1 MGKKVTIR
9 EVAAECG
16 LSVSAVSQVLNGKE
30 VGIPQKTKEKVRAA
44 AEKLRYRPNAAA
56 RSLVTSRSD
65 TVGVLVPDISNAF
78 FGEAFKE
85 IQRRMGEEGFDVLLC
100 SGDGTAKQD
109 ERFLRLFAARGADG
123 LIVAP
128 AAETLEEKNAEKFA
142 ALLEEIRIP
151 YVYLDRYPALP
162 CARVSA
168 DHRAGGYAAAQCLLK
183 NGHTKI
189 GCIAG
194 PAALVGARLR
204 LEGFCDALAEAGIRP
219 LAITAP
225 FTAEGGERAA
235 KALFGRGL
243 TALFASDDLQA
254 YGAMRAAAETGVRIP
269 DDVSLVGYDD
279 LQFSALANPPLTTIS
294 QPVKDMANAASEL
307 LLRRMRGEY
316 TENPPLFAPRL
327 IERQTV
333 KNLKEEIE

>member
-1 MGKKVTIR
+1 MGKGVTIR
-9 EVAAECG
+9 EVAKECG

-142 ALLEEIRIP
+142 AQLEEIKIP
-151 YVYLDRYPALP
+151 YIFLDRYPALP

-219 LAITAP
+219 LAINAP

-294 QPVKDMANAASEL
+294 QPVKDMAAAAAEL
-307 LLRRMRGEY
+307 LLRRMRGEDA
-316 TENPPLFAPRL
+316 ENPPLFVPRL

>member
-30 VGIPQKTKEKVRAA
+30 IGIPQKTKEKVRAA
-44 AEKLRYRPNAAA
+44 AEKLRYCPNSAA

-100 SGDGTAKQD
+100 SGDGTAKQE

-168 DHRAGGYAAAQCLLK
+168 DHRAGGYAAARCLLK

-219 LAITAP
+219 LAINAP

-279 LQFSALANPPLTTIS
+279 LQFSALANPPLTTVS
-294 QPVKDMANAASEL
+294 QPVKDMATAAAEL
-307 LLRRMRGEY
+307 LLRRMRGEDA
-316 TENPPLFAPRL
+316 ESPPLFAPRL

>member
-1 MGKKVTIR
+1 MGKGVTIR
-9 EVAAECG
+9 EVAKECG

-168 DHRAGGYAAAQCLLK
+168 DHRAGGYAAARCLLK

-219 LAITAP
+219 LAINAP

-279 LQFSALANPPLTTIS
+279 LQFSALANPPLTTVS
-294 QPVKDMANAASEL
+294 QPVKDRATAAAEL
-307 LLRRMRGEY
+307 LLRRMRGEDA
-316 TENPPLFAPRL
+316 ESPPLFAPRL

>member
-219 LAITAP
+219 LAINAP

>member
-1 MGKKVTIR
+1 MGKGVTIR
-9 EVAAECG
+9 EVAKECG

-30 VGIPQKTKEKVRAA
+30 IGIPQKTKEKVRAA
-44 AEKLRYRPNAAA
+44 AEKLRYCPNSAA

-100 SGDGTAKQD
+100 SGDGTAEQD

-128 AAETLEEKNAEKFA
+128 AAETLEEKNVQMFA
-142 ALLEEIRIP
+142 AQLEESKIP
-151 YVYLDRYPALP
+151 YVFLDRYPVRP

-204 LEGFCDALAEAGIRP
+204 LEGFCDALAEAGIKP
-219 LAITAP
+219 LAINAP

-269 DDVSLVGYDD
+269 EDVSLVGYDD

-327 IERQTV
+327 VERQTV

>member
-1 MGKKVTIR
+1 MGKGVTIR
-9 EVAAECG
+9 EVAKECG

-168 DHRAGGYAAAQCLLK
+168 DHRAGGYAAARCLLK

-219 LAITAP
+219 LAINAP

-279 LQFSALANPPLTTIS
+279 LQFSALANPPLTTVS
-294 QPVKDMANAASEL
+294 QPVKDMATAAAEL
-307 LLRRMRGEY
+307 LLRRMRGEDA
-316 TENPPLFAPRL
+316 ESPPLFAPRL

>member
-1 MGKKVTIR
+1 MKKGVTIR

-30 VGIPQKTKEKVRAA
+30 IGIPQKTKEKVRAA
-44 AEKLRYRPNAAA
+44 AEKLRYRPNSAA

-142 ALLEEIRIP
+142 ALLEQNKIP
-151 YVYLDRYPALP
+151 YVFLDRYPTQP

-183 NGHTKI
+183 KGHTKI

-219 LAITAP
+219 LAINAP

-294 QPVKDMANAASEL
+294 QPVKDMAAAAAEL
-307 LLRRMRGEY
+307 LLRRMRGEDA
-316 TENPPLFAPRL
+316 ENPPLFVPRL

>member
-1 MGKKVTIR
+1 M
-9 EVAAECG
+9 
-16 LSVSAVSQVLNGKE
+16 LNGKE
-30 VGIPQKTKEKVRAA
+30 IGIPQKTKEKVWAA
-44 AEKLRYRPNAAA
+44 AEKLRYCPNSAA

-219 LAITAP
+219 LAINAP
-225 FTAEGGERAA
+225 FTAEGGGRVA

-294 QPVKDMANAASEL
+294 QPVKDMAAAAAEL
-307 LLRRMRGEY
+307 LLRRMRGEDA
-316 TENPPLFAPRL
+316 ENPPLFVPRL

>member
-30 VGIPQKTKEKVRAA
+30 IGIPQKTKEKVRAA

-162 CARVSA
+162 CVRVSA

-194 PAALVGARLR
+194 PASLVGARLR

-219 LAITAP
+219 LAINAP

-294 QPVKDMANAASEL
+294 QPVKDMAAAAAEL
-307 LLRRMRGEY
+307 LLRRMRGEDA
-316 TENPPLFAPRL
+316 ENPPLFVPRL

>member
-1 MGKKVTIR
+1 MGKGVTIR
-9 EVAAECG
+9 EVAKECG

-142 ALLEEIRIP
+142 ALLEEIRIT

-168 DHRAGGYAAAQCLLK
+168 DHRAGGYAAARCLLK

-219 LAITAP
+219 LAINAP

-279 LQFSALANPPLTTIS
+279 LQFSALANPPLTTVS
-294 QPVKDMANAASEL
+294 QPVKDMATAAAEL
-307 LLRRMRGEY
+307 LLRRMRGEDA
-316 TENPPLFAPRL
+316 ESPPLFAPRL

>member
-9 EVAAECG
+9 EVAKECG

-78 FGEAFKE
+78 FGESFKE

-219 LAITAP
+219 LAINAP

-294 QPVKDMANAASEL
+294 QPVKEMAAAAAEL
-307 LLRRMRGEY
+307 LLRRRRGEDA
-316 TENPPLFAPRL
+316 ENPPLFVPRL

>member
-30 VGIPQKTKEKVRAA
+30 IGIPQKTKEKVRAA
-44 AEKLRYRPNAAA
+44 AEKLRYRPNSAA

-78 FGEAFKE
+78 FGESFKE

-128 AAETLEEKNAEKFA
+128 AAETLDEKNAEKFA

-151 YVYLDRYPALP
+151 YVYLDRYPAQP

-219 LAITAP
+219 LAINAP

-254 YGAMRAAAETGVRIP
+254 YGAMRAAAETGVRVP

>member
-30 VGIPQKTKEKVRAA
+30 IGIPQKTKEKVRAA
-44 AEKLRYRPNAAA
+44 AEKLRYRPNSAA

-78 FGEAFKE
+78 FGESFKE

-128 AAETLEEKNAEKFA
+128 AAETLDEKNAEKFA

-151 YVYLDRYPALP
+151 YVYLDRYPAQL

-219 LAITAP
+219 LAINAP

>member
-1 MGKKVTIR
+1 MAK
-9 EVAAECG
+9 ECG

-85 IQRRMGEEGFDVLLC
+85 IQRRMGEEGFDSAAVQRRRH
-100 SGDGTAKQD
+100 GETGRA
-109 ERFLRLFAARGADG
+109 LFAAVRRARRGR

-142 ALLEEIRIP
+142 AQLEEIKIP
-151 YVYLDRYPALP
+151 YIFLDRYPALP

-219 LAITAP
+219 LAINAP
-225 FTAEGGERAA
+225 FTAEGGERAGESA
-235 KALFGRGL
+235 VRQGP
-243 TALFASDDLQA
+243 D
-254 YGAMRAAAETGVRIP
+254 RAVR
-269 DDVSLVGYDD
+269 
-279 LQFSALANPPLTTIS
+279 
-294 QPVKDMANAASEL
+294 
-307 LLRRMRGEY
+307 LR
-316 TENPPLFAPRL
+316 
-327 IERQTV
+327 
-333 KNLKEEIE
+333 